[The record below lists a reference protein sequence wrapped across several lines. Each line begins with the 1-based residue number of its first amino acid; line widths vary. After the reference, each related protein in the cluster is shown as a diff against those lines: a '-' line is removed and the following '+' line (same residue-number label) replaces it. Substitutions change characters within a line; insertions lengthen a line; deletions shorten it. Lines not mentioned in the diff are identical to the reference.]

1 MTRVRWTT
9 DAADDLARI
18 VERIREDDPEAARR
32 VAETIYQGVASLR
45 NLPNRGRRGLAENTR
60 ELIFAPW
67 PYIAV
72 YEVTPNQ
79 DQVHVLRIRHTSKN
93 WP

>member
-1 MTRVRWTT
+1 MTKVRWTAN
-9 DAADDLARI
+9 AANDLASI
-18 VERIREDDPEAARR
+18 VNYIRKDNPDAARR
-32 VAETIYQGVASLR
+32 VAKTIFDGVSELR
-45 NLPNRGRRGLAENTR
+45 TFPSRGRIGMVDNTR

-72 YEVTPNQ
+72 YEVLEEEVQ
-79 DQVHVLRIRHTSKN
+79 VLRIRHTSRD